1 MTRENSKI
9 FGYSI
14 KVFSEY
20 LKAKICSYR
29 GKDLT
34 TLVKVAV
41 QNGGLFTAHKAI
53 LGMAPKTEG
62 VWEVLFLAADNKE
75 GRKQVMRDAIKKLN
89 PKLVVYTRS
98 KHNGREYVRGPE
110 YWERLLA

>member
-1 MTRENSKI
+1 MKNKIYKEALKI
-9 FGYSI
+9 FE
-14 KVFSEY
+14 EY
-20 LKAKICSYR
+20 LKRKIPSYASKKLECLI
-29 GKDLT
+29 G
-34 TLVKVAV
+34 AAIAAESF
-41 QNGGLFTAHKAI
+41 FTAHGAI

-89 PKLVVYTRS
+89 PKLVVYPRS